1 MEFLFSRAQQET
13 VILYGETLASVLR
26 EQKVVAEQVI
36 IFTNQ
41 RYYDRFYEKLTR
53 LFLPNSVSWYICT
66 NQVYCNNF
74 TEFTHGMDFLGHYP
88 KQSRVLIVGFGNEGI
103 MALSS
108 FIHATAVLNTAL
120 WLIPVSLRGLAKSV
134 KERAIV
140 VRKPDIPML
149 ENPNAP
155 GYVIYDQTIAD
166 KQQEGKIVDFLLL
179 IRCGVVG
186 DPQFIKAL
194 YRSYPDQSSMMKQSF
209 AAYTDKVIELYQQQ
223 GAYLEEFGQLFT
235 EALYQ
240 TENGHLLSDT
250 MKIFYGFLFHFIWTV
265 NQQQLTVDLVQ
276 FGQWLYRLGYPV
288 ALPESFS
295 ISDYLTHVLDLQ
307 KKEKK
312 LLFLSKVGTI
322 GGRVAVNEEDL
333 VKTLTSY
340 EQLIKQIRGN

>member
-53 LFLPNSVSWYICT
+53 LFLPKAVSWYICT

-179 IRCGVVG
+179 IRCGIVS

-250 MKIFYGFLFHFIWTV
+250 MKIFY
-265 NQQQLTVDLVQ
+265 
-276 FGQWLYRLGYPV
+276 RLGYPV
-288 ALPESFS
+288 ALPESFL

-333 VKTLTSY
+333 VQTLTSY